1 MFAFI
6 AKMRGWSVQ
15 AFDDFEAAF
24 VWLSSAEESK
34 AEEELS
40 PAAQK
45 VAVHAL
51 HVPKAV
57 PKLTARARR

>member
-1 MFAFI
+1 
-6 AKMRGWSVQ
+6 VQ

-24 VWLSSAEESK
+24 VWLSSGAESK

-51 HVPKAV
+51 KDSKSAPKPA
-57 PKLTARARR
+57 ARVR